1 MVKFGG
7 STRIFILEVGVAVG
21 VALVYSDANV
31 LSPQSPG
38 GGQDAVQEEA
48 ENEIQD
54 ISQQEHLYKK
64 AQLEQ
69 VAKDMEQKKK
79 LKKKEEEGVMWG
91 MGEGGVVWG
100 MSEGGVVWGMSEGGV
115 MWGMGEGGVM
125 WGMGEGGVVWGMG
138 EGGLMWGMGEGG
150 VMWGMMKSGIYV
162 FHCSHINFQI
172 TILIWNLRLYTIL
185 MKLTPK
191 EKHITK
197 TTPRRLSGSSLNA
210 KVVLRNIV

>member
-21 VALVYSDANV
+21 VSLVYSDANV

-54 ISQQEHLYKK
+54 ISQQEQLYKK

-69 VAKDMEQKKK
+69 AAKDMEQKKK
-79 LKKKEEEGVMWG
+79 LKKKEEE
-91 MGEGGVVWG
+91 
-100 MSEGGVVWGMSEGGV
+100 GV

-138 EGGLMWGMGEGG
+138 EGGVVWGMGEGGGVMWGMGEGG
-150 VMWGMMKSGIYV
+150 VMWGMGEWGMMKSGIYV

-197 TTPRRLSGSSLNA
+197 TTPRRLSESSLNA
-210 KVVLRNIV
+210 KVVLCNIV